1 MAKALFS
8 EIFGDNIPSSD
19 GVQNCIV
26 EHCGLDIEE
35 RTLDITLKS
44 ENYITLN
51 ERSALLSALSGALR
65 LNNCDISFIYGE
77 NALDSTACADIV
89 AELRLKNA
97 ALNGYF
103 NGAEFNLTDNNVGIT
118 LKYGGYEKIKESGFE
133 NAFRLIVRER
143 FGKEITVSF
152 EGQLDAVEMEMPKV
166 TAPEHTERRPA
177 PKSDKP
183 SAPKKEIKFEKRQEK
198 PENGIVYLDNP
209 QTFYGRGINT
219 NTKKMIEVTP
229 DDTEICCWGEVFGTE
244 VRTINTKRGESNIL
258 TFSFSDY
265 TNSLT
270 ANMFIDPKRM
280 GEVAPIK
287 DGAFVLINGTYE
299 FDNYKNEFRVKPKAM
314 ALLQKYEETDE
325 YEGEKRVELHCHTNM
340 SAKDAVS
347 SAADIVNRAYKWG
360 HKAVA
365 ITDHGVVQAY
375 PAAAGAVKA
384 IRKGGGEFKVIY
396 GVEAYF
402 VDDINNDIAGLNAKQ
417 IAKYR
422 CHQIILVKNLTG
434 LKNLYQLVSDAHLN
448 NFKGRPITL
457 RSKLDTLREGLI
469 IGSACEQGE
478 LYKAIVDE
486 RPEEELLRIAEYYD
500 YLEIQPLGNN
510 AFMVRESMSPDKRT
524 RRQGLL
530 YPTASARSQA
540 TRL

>member
-8 EIFGDNIPSSD
+8 DIFGANIPSSD
-19 GVQNCIV
+19 SVQNCIV
-26 EHCGLDIEE
+26 EHCGLDLEE
-35 RTLDITLKS
+35 RTLNITLKS
-44 ENYITLN
+44 ENYITIT
-51 ERSALLSALSGALR
+51 ERSALNSALSSALK
-65 LNNCDISFIYGE
+65 LNSCEIGFIYGE
-77 NALDSTACADIV
+77 NALDRNACADIV

-103 NGAEFNLTDNNVGIT
+103 NGAEFNLTDNNIGIT
-118 LKYGGYEKIKESGFE
+118 LKYGGFEKIKESGFE
-133 NAFRLIVRER
+133 NAFRLIIKER

-152 EGQLDAVEMEMPKV
+152 DGQLDAVEMEIPKAA
-166 TAPEHTERRPA
+166 APEHTERKQA
-177 PKSDKP
+177 PKADKP

-229 DDTEICCWGEVFGTE
+229 DDTEISCWGEVFGTE
-244 VRTINTKRGESNIL
+244 VRKINTKRGESNIL

-270 ANMFIDPKRM
+270 ASMFIDPKRM

-299 FDNYKNEFRVKPKAM
+299 FDNYKSEFRVKPKAM
-314 ALLQKYEETDE
+314 ALLQKYEETDSH
-325 YEGEKRVELHCHTNM
+325 EGEKRVELHCHTNM

-347 SAADIVNRAYKWG
+347 SAADIINRAYKWG

-375 PAAAGAVKA
+375 PAAAGAVKS

-402 VDDINNDIAGLNAKQ
+402 VDDINNDITGLNAKQ
-417 IAKYR
+417 LAKYR

-448 NFKGRPITL
+448 NFKGKPITL

-486 RPEEELLRIAEYYD
+486 RPEEELLRIADYY
-500 YLEIQPLGNN
+500 
-510 AFMVRESMSPDKRT
+510 
-524 RRQGLL
+524 
-530 YPTASARSQA
+530 
-540 TRL
+540 